1 MLSWSE
7 RDNLSLKTQTISG
20 VKWTTLST
28 VVVNI
33 LQLTQ
38 IAILSRFLDPT
49 AFGLMALVTVV
60 IGFSQAFLDMGISN
74 AIIHKQQVSQDQL
87 STLYWI
93 NVLAGLFLFIIIC
106 GVAPFVASFYKETEL
121 TKLIILVAMS
131 FLVQPFGQQ
140 FMVLW
145 QKEMRF
151 REIAK
156 IEIITKSFTFVVSVW
171 LAYRGFGVYA
181 LVFGTL
187 AGSVVQ
193 TTQFIAAGM
202 REYRPSF
209 VFRIMEV
216 KEYISFG
223 AYQMGERTVNYF
235 NYQIDTMLIGKLLGV
250 ESLGI
255 YTIAKQLIMKPAD
268 IFNPIVTKVTFPAMS
283 KIQNET
289 AKLKGI
295 YLKTVNY
302 LSSINFPV
310 YAFIFVFADDI
321 VSILFGIK
329 WIKAV
334 PIIKILSIWG
344 ALRSTINPIG
354 SLLLAKG
361 RANLGFWYNLALFFI
376 VPGAI
381 YVGSHWGLLGVCWTL
396 LLLLFPFTMVAAWYF
411 LVQPLCDAGFIEYH
425 LQIFKPASI
434 ALIAG
439 IFAYLSIYLLDFGVL
454 KFSVGTVVGLL
465 FALWLNWAWN
475 REFLVELKG
484 IKGGES
490 EIDK

>member
-1 MLSWSE
+1 MKPLGMLSWSE

-193 TTQFIAAGM
+193 TT
-202 REYRPSF
+202 
-209 VFRIMEV
+209 
-216 KEYISFG
+216 
-223 AYQMGERTVNYF
+223 
-235 NYQIDTMLIGKLLGV
+235 
-250 ESLGI
+250 
-255 YTIAKQLIMKPAD
+255 
-268 IFNPIVTKVTFPAMS
+268 
-283 KIQNET
+283 
-289 AKLKGI
+289 
-295 YLKTVNY
+295 
-302 LSSINFPV
+302 
-310 YAFIFVFADDI
+310 
-321 VSILFGIK
+321 
-329 WIKAV
+329 
-334 PIIKILSIWG
+334 
-344 ALRSTINPIG
+344 
-354 SLLLAKG
+354 
-361 RANLGFWYNLALFFI
+361 
-376 VPGAI
+376 
-381 YVGSHWGLLGVCWTL
+381 
-396 LLLLFPFTMVAAWYF
+396 
-411 LVQPLCDAGFIEYH
+411 
-425 LQIFKPASI
+425 
-434 ALIAG
+434 
-439 IFAYLSIYLLDFGVL
+439 
-454 KFSVGTVVGLL
+454 
-465 FALWLNWAWN
+465 
-475 REFLVELKG
+475 
-484 IKGGES
+484 
-490 EIDK
+490 